1 MNECETNEY
10 RCHNGMCIPER
21 FFNDDPENPDCLDST
36 DEKDDELVKGNDLD
50 ADDCTKDPTFRCEES
65 HHYHVLR
72 NFACGDGQEI
82 FDQLIRLFRTCL
94 FVDESGNE
102 TYCRHSSLFHCPGT
116 SKCISKHRLLDGID
130 DCYGGVDEKYEGS
143 CNLNQTHRFRCSS
156 ENKCISPIL
165 VRDRTKHCK
174 DGEDE
179 ILFSKKTFSYQNLC
193 NGYVNLSLEL
203 DDEQNETDET
213 NCEQWPCN
221 NQNTRCDGAWTCKN
235 GTDELNCNQSSKCY
249 PNRHECVSPTTF
261 KVVCLSVDHA
271 GDGKIDCLGATDER
285 EHCRHM
291 ESNAYNKIDLTYHS
305 SWMLPIK
312 FLFLPVN
319 RIATHLIIPAHRV
332 GIVKNCQFYCGDHG
346 HCTTYVN
353 NGKTYCQCDSG
364 WSGKSNCQER
374 TQCENGGQCIQDLSI
389 CPSTTMCICPEC
401 YYGGKCQ
408 FTTKGFSLSLDV
420 ILAYQIRPH
429 MYISRQRAVIKKSKQ
444 TAQWVIITII
454 LLTTISLIYDPIHR
468 KLIDDKEEQRTWCIV
483 RYSSLIRI
491 FDSTIHIFHFI
502 IPFLINLLSAMM
514 IIINI
519 ARTHSNARKQQTY
532 TQYLK
537 KQFHHQK
544 HLIIG
549 PIINVILSIPR
560 LIISFL
566 SGCMKSNRDPW
577 LFLFGY
583 FISFMPPLL
592 TLIVFI
598 LPSETYKKELDTI
611 IKQKKE
617 SYSKM
622 MTFKLIR
629 HY

>member
-1 MNECETNEY
+1 MALITN
-10 RCHNGMCIPER
+10 
-21 FFNDDPENPDCLDST
+21 
-36 DEKDDELVKGNDLD
+36 
-50 ADDCTKDPTFRCEES
+50 
-65 HHYHVLR
+65 
-72 NFACGDGQEI
+72 
-82 FDQLIRLFRTCL
+82 RTIL
-94 FVDESGNE
+94 WIN
-102 TYCRHSSLFHCPGT
+102 
-116 SKCISKHRLLDGID
+116 CISMEFLLQSLLTIRDWLTACVAIERVFVVTK
-130 DCYGGVDEKYEGS
+130 GVD
-143 CNLNQTHRFRCSS
+143 F
-156 ENKCISPIL
+156 NK
-165 VRDRTKHCK
+165 
-174 DGEDE
+174 
-179 ILFSKKTFSYQNLC
+179 
-193 NGYVNLSLEL
+193 
-203 DDEQNETDET
+203 
-213 NCEQWPCN
+213 
-221 NQNTRCDGAWTCKN
+221 
-235 GTDELNCNQSSKCY
+235 
-249 PNRHECVSPTTF
+249 
-261 KVVCLSVDHA
+261 
-271 GDGKIDCLGATDER
+271 
-285 EHCRHM
+285 
-291 ESNAYNKIDLTYHS
+291 
-305 SWMLPIK
+305 
-312 FLFLPVN
+312 
-319 RIATHLIIPAHRV
+319 
-332 GIVKNCQFYCGDHG
+332 
-346 HCTTYVN
+346 
-353 NGKTYCQCDSG
+353 
-364 WSGKSNCQER
+364 
-374 TQCENGGQCIQDLSI
+374 
-389 CPSTTMCICPEC
+389 
-401 YYGGKCQ
+401 
-408 FTTKGFSLSLDV
+408 
-420 ILAYQIRPH
+420 
-429 MYISRQRAVIKKSKQ
+429 KKSKQ